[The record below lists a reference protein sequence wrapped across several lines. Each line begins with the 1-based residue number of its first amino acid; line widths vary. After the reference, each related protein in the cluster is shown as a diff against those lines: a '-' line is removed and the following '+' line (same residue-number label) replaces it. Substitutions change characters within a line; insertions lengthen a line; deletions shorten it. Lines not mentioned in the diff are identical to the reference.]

1 MFKGSNQVTKY
12 KRGQILLGALLKY
25 ALLAAF
31 ALFYTL
37 APYYVPTGFSE
48 DTRSANSSIPKDL
61 SRSSSKTV
69 FSSYHFPAADSGTV
83 NFIKEDSKDDE
94 SRLFWVYFSGFKFL
108 ESCIDLLYV
117 PIQDLIQ
124 SRHAVPLFVL
134 YHSWKSFL
142 LS

>member
-1 MFKGSNQVTKY
+1 MFNRSNQVTKY
-12 KRGQILLGALLKY
+12 KQGHILLGVLLKY

-37 APYYVPTGFSE
+37 APYYVPSGFSG
-48 DTRSANSSIPKDL
+48 DAPSASSSIPKDL
-61 SRSSSKTV
+61 SGSSSKAD
-69 FSSYHFPAADSGTV
+69 FSSYHFPVADSGTV

-94 SRLFWVYFSGFKFL
+94 NRLFWVYISGFKFL

-124 SRHAVPLFVL
+124 SRHPVPLFVL
-134 YHSWKSFL
+134 YHSWKSFF